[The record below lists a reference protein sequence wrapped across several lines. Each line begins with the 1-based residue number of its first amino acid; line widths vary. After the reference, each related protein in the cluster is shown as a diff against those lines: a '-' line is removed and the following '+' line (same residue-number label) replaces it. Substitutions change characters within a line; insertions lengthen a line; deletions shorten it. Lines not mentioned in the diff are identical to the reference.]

1 LRRGRENRKTANAMS
16 ADSEREIPF
25 EAVRTWVF
33 EALLPYWAARGID
46 REHGGFLEE
55 LSPEGEA
62 TPRPDKRVRTL
73 CRQIYVFSHAACL
86 GWEEGA
92 PLSAMG
98 GEYLMA
104 RAALPGGG
112 WAKTLSRQGAVT
124 DATPDLY
131 DLAFV
136 LFALAWRYRLARES
150 EVLAHLHATLDFIQ
164 HHMSAG
170 EGFVSRLP
178 DDGVRLQ
185 NPHMHLLEACLAAFE
200 ASGDERFLAQADALT
215 ALFRARLFD
224 GATLGER
231 FRPDWS
237 RTPAQTLEPGHH
249 FEWAWILAQY
259 QRLRGGDWAEAAA
272 ALVASGERWGVD
284 AAHAVYDAVGEDGA
298 PLQASSRAWTNTER
312 IKGWLGLYE
321 LTGRDPREAVGQSL
335 ALLFERYFAG
345 AQPGAWTDRFDADG
359 RPLTEAV
366 PASIV
371 YHLLLAFSE
380 VLRLERRLRG

>member
-1 LRRGRENRKTANAMS
+1 MS

-25 EAVRTWVF
+25 IAVRAWVF
-33 EALLPYWAARGID
+33 EALLPYWARRGID

-55 LSPEGEA
+55 LSPAGEA

-73 CRQIYVFSHAACL
+73 CRQIYVFSHSACL
-86 GWEEGA
+86 GWEEGKA
-92 PLSAMG
+92 LSAMG
-98 GEYLMA
+98 SQYLMA
-104 RAALPGGG
+104 RARLPGRG
-112 WAKTLSRQGAVT
+112 WAKTLSREGAVT
-124 DATPDLY
+124 DPTPDLY

-136 LFALAWRYRLARES
+136 MFALAWRYRLAREG
-150 EVLAHLHATLDFIQ
+150 EVLAQLHETLDFIQ
-164 HHMSAG
+164 HNMSAG

-178 DDGVRLQ
+178 DNGARLQ

-200 ASGDERFLAQADALT
+200 ASGDERFLAQADGLT

-224 GATLGER
+224 GTSLGER
-231 FRPDWS
+231 FTPDWS
-237 RTPAQTLEPGHH
+237 RTPAQAFEPGHH

-259 QRLRGGDWAEAAA
+259 QRLRGGDWAGAAA
-272 ALVASGERWGVD
+272 ALVASGERFGVD
-284 AAHAVYDAVGEDGA
+284 AGHAVYDTVGEDCA
-298 PLQASSRAWTNTER
+298 PLQSSSRAWTNTER

-321 LTGRDPREAVGQSL
+321 LTGADPRAPLVQSL

-345 AQPGAWTDRFDADG
+345 SQPGAWIDRFDAHG
-359 RPLTEAV
+359 RPMTEAV

-380 VLRLERRLRG
+380 VLRLEPRLRGL